1 MRKYNG
7 ILAAGSSMNRI
18 KQVPRAAFSL
28 EMLPVNQSRQ
38 MLATMF
44 QHHLSERYGRVRLKY
59 PLVQALLLMRKLSVL
74 TFTVQ
79 GKGIVVALHRAKG
92 PSEVPV
98 QKREWRLL
106 IDPFDASI
114 PLKQMLALEKK
125 YEKELRI
132 VSTDLHDLLV
142 SNPKVK
148 SLRWYF
154 MGWDPK
160 VPAVRSPAELPW
172 DAPSQKLYFDRVRPL
187 SVCFRHGKSI
197 SAAVGW
203 PLARTGQIYPP
214 PAALW
219 SPNRGVFGPE
229 LAGTRQ

>member
-1 MRKYNG
+1 
-7 ILAAGSSMNRI
+7 MNRI

-28 EMLPVNQSRQ
+28 EMLPVSQSRQ

-74 TFTVQ
+74 TFTVR

-114 PLKQMLALEKK
+114 PLKRMLALEKK

-132 VSTDLHDLLV
+132 VSTDLHGLLV
-142 SNPKVK
+142 SIPEVK

-172 DAPSQKLYFDRVRPL
+172 DAPSQ
-187 SVCFRHGKSI
+187 
-197 SAAVGW
+197 
-203 PLARTGQIYPP
+203 
-214 PAALW
+214 
-219 SPNRGVFGPE
+219 
-229 LAGTRQ
+229 GTLL